1 MDANQNSRKAV
12 VLVILVFVLGIAL
25 GIVGT
30 YLVTSRVEAAR
41 AEGSRNHTNTLAIFT
56 KDLNLSPEQQQQIEA
71 ILRDIRAQYAAIHQ
85 NMDPEYEQARKQGR
99 DRIRQIL
106 TPDQKPKFEELLRRM
121 DEERL
126 KRQQRRQH

>member
-25 GIVGT
+25 GVVGT
-30 YLVTSRVEAAR
+30 YVVTSRVEAAR
-41 AEGSRNHTNTLAIFT
+41 AGGSHGRANALAIFT
-56 KDLNLSPEQQQQIEA
+56 KGLNLTTAQQQQIEA
-71 ILRDIRAQYAAIHQ
+71 ILRDVRAQYAAIHEKV
-85 NMDPEYEQARKQGR
+85 DPEYEQARKQGR

-106 TPDQKPKFEELLRRM
+106 TPEQKPKFEEMLRRI

-126 KRQQRRQH
+126 KRQQQRQR